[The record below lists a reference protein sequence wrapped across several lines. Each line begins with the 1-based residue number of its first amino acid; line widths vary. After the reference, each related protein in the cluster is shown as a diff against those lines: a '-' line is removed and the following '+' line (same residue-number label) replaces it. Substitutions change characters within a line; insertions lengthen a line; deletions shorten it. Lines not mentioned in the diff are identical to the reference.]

1 MIHNLHKRVLGGVLV
16 GAMMF
21 TMMGFAKTSQAE
33 RAPEQVAAEP
43 PTEIPVEEGI
53 ITLADAGRREELRTQ
68 IQAQKAL
75 EEQKAAEEARRAE
88 EERQAALEKQNAEDR
103 ELLAALIF
111 CEAGGEPY
119 EGQVAVGAVVMN
131 RIKCSVYPNDL
142 RSVIYQ
148 SGQFGPAMTGKL
160 ANVLAGGQVTD
171 SCRQA
176 AKEAMAGKSP
186 VGDCLY
192 FGDGGSGMRIGNHQ
206 FH

>member
-1 MIHNLHKRVLGGVLV
+1 MIHNLHKRVLGGVIV

-33 RAPEQVAAEP
+33 RAPEQVAAGKQA
-43 PTEIPVEEGI
+43 EIPVEEGI

-68 IQAQKAL
+68 IQEQKAL
-75 EEQKAAEEARRAE
+75 EEQKAAEEA
-88 EERQAALEKQNAEDR
+88 RQAALEKQNAEDR

-160 ANVLAGGQVTD
+160 ANVLASGRTTD

-176 AKEAMAGKSP
+176 AEEAMAGKSP